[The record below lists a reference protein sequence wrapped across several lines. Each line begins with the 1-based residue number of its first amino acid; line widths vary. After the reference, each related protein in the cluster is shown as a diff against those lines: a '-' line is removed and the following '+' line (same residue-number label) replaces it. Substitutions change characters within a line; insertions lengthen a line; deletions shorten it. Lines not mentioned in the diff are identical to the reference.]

1 MPQHLSIV
9 APSELDRTR
18 ETLGNAFP
26 SINAAGLKRVWPL
39 LLKGIVVGLLMGTL
53 LAPAPAHTAVTAGAE
68 YRLKLLHL
76 HTGER
81 LDIVYRKGDRYLP
94 EALDQLDRY
103 LRDHRT
109 GDIHHYDPRVFDLLH
124 DLTAELGRPNAE
136 IDVVCGY
143 RTAWSNEFLRT
154 HSLGVAPHSLHMQA
168 MAIDIRLP
176 GIRTADLR
184 DAALALH
191 RGGVGYYAA
200 SGFVHVD
207 VGRVRRW

>member
-1 MPQHLSIV
+1 
-9 APSELDRTR
+9 
-18 ETLGNAFP
+18 
-26 SINAAGLKRVWPL
+26 
-39 LLKGIVVGLLMGTL
+39 
-53 LAPAPAHTAVTAGAE
+53 LAPAPANTIVPASE
-68 YRLKLLHL
+68 YRLNLVHL

-81 LDIVYRKGDRYLP
+81 LDIVYRIGAHYLP
-94 EALDQLDRY
+94 KALDTLDRY

-109 GDIHHYDPRVFDLLH
+109 GDIRHYDPGVFDLLH
-124 DLTAELGRPNAE
+124 DLTAKLGKPNAE

-143 RTAWSNEFLRT
+143 RTPWSNTFLRT
-154 HSLGVAPHSLHMQA
+154 HTDGVALHSLHMQA

-184 DAALALH
+184 DAAVALH

-200 SGFVHVD
+200 SDFVHVD